1 MNVAQRLIAQFG
13 GQSALAEAL
22 GTTQSTVQY
31 WTKRGAIPAKW
42 HAGIIVAGG
51 KLGLDISNT
60 DLIAGINEQPSASKA
75 LVFPE
80 AKWPGNLVVADSE
93 LPCYVLGDG
102 RRVITR
108 TGALNFLTGGK
119 GGGNLES
126 YLKIEALQSFLP
138 TDLEDQ
144 FIDISIPQVVN
155 KSVKA
160 MSASAFIDICR
171 AYSRARDTGALSSE
185 SQIAIAIR
193 GSMLLAAFAKTGIEA
208 AIDEA
213 TGYQFERAEDAL
225 RMKLQL
231 FLEEE
236 MRPWEKTFPDE
247 LWVQFGRLTRWKGPI
262 HERPKYW
269 GKLVMELVYG
279 YLDRDVCEWLKKH
292 APEARHGQNY
302 HQWLSGQYGLKKL
315 VEHIWMLIGLASA
328 CQDMKELRQRM
339 AEKFGR
345 EGIQLTLYLP
355 PPRQPGRIASINH

>member
-1 MNVAQRLIAQFG
+1 VNSAQRIITRFG
-13 GQSALAEAL
+13 GQTALAEAIH
-22 GTTQSTVQY
+22 TKQSTVSY
-31 WTKRGAIPAKW
+31 WAKTGAVPAKW
-42 HAGIIVAGG
+42 HKPIVAAALHRGIEVTPAEFG
-51 KLGLDISNT
+51 PLAAIESEGRAA
-60 DLIAGINEQPSASKA
+60 IAT
-75 LVFPE
+75 PE
-80 AKWPGNLVVADSE
+80 AKWPGMLVVIDDE
-93 LPCYVLGDG
+93 LPCYVLEDG

-126 YLKIEALQSFLP
+126 YLRVQVLQPFLP
-138 TDLEDQ
+138 HDIEEQ

-155 KSVKA
+155 KNVQA

-171 AYSRARDTGALSSE
+171 AYSRARDTGAINSE
-185 SQIAIAIR
+185 SQIAIAVR
-193 GSMLLAAFAKTGIEA
+193 SSMLLAAFAKTGIEA

-213 TGYQFERAEDAL
+213 TGYQYERASDAL
-225 RMKLQL
+225 RTKLKL

-247 LWVQFGRLTRWKGPI
+247 LWIQFGRLTRWRGPI

-279 YLDRDVCEWLKKH
+279 YLDNDVSEWLKEH
-292 APEARHGQNY
+292 APEPKRGQNY
-302 HQWLSGQYGLKKL
+302 HQWLSGQYGLRRL
-315 VEHIWMLIGLASA
+315 LEHIWMLIGLASA
-328 CQDMKELRQRM
+328 CQDMKELRARM

-355 PPRQPGRIASINH
+355 PGGKR

>member
-1 MNVAQRLIAQFG
+1 MNIAQPIISRFG
-13 GQSALAEAL
+13 GQTALAEAL
-22 GTTQSTVQY
+22 HTKQSTVQY
-31 WTKRGAIPAKW
+31 WAKTGNIPSKW
-42 HAGIIVAGG
+42 HKPIVEAAVRRGIAISGG
-51 KLGLDISNT
+51 DFHP
-60 DLIAGINEQPSASKA
+60 LIAISEGGALPVKA
-75 LVFPE
+75 PE
-80 AKWPGNLVVADSE
+80 ARWPGLLAVSDDE
-93 LPCYVLGDG
+93 LPCYVLEDG

-126 YLKIEALQSFLP
+126 YLKIQALKTFLP
-138 TDLEDQ
+138 ADIDEQ

-155 KSVKA
+155 KNVQA

-171 AYSRARDTGALSSE
+171 AYSRARDTGALTTD

-213 TGYQFERAEDAL
+213 TGYQYERASDAL
-225 RMKLQL
+225 QTKLKL
-231 FLEEE
+231 YLEEE

-279 YLDRDVCEWLKKH
+279 YLDKDVADWLKSH
-292 APEARHGQNY
+292 APEPKSGRNY
-302 HQWLSGQYGLKKL
+302 HQWLSGQFGLRKL
-315 VEHIWMLIGLASA
+315 TEHIWMLIGLATA
-328 CQDMKELRQRM
+328 CQDMRELRDRM
-339 AEKFGR
+339 AQKFGR
-345 EGIQLTLYLP
+345 EGVQFTLYLP
-355 PPRQPGRIASINH
+355 PTR